1 MSYSNYPSAN
11 PQAEPPKSRDNRMII
26 YGLLTLL
33 LLGSWGYIIWDKTKH
48 NETVAAKDLQIT
60 NLDSAKNSLQTEY
73 NAALTRLDDM
83 TGKNA
88 KLDSLLKRD
97 EAQIAEKNRRIKQL
111 LSKQNATEAELR
123 EARQLIG
130 ELNGRIDGY
139 VVEIEKLKGE
149 NLQLTQDKQTLTAEK
164 EQLTTEKAALTETK
178 TKLEEKVDVASTLNA
193 SNINIVAINEK
204 RRGREKETDVAK
216 RVDKLKVSFDVYNR
230 IAEAGEKDV
239 YVVITDPEGKV
250 ISNESLG
257 SGKFTTREEGEK
269 IYTQKHTVVFAT
281 AQKATV
287 DVSWK
292 PNSNFAKGDYKIE
305 IYNNGFKIGE
315 ARKGLKK
322 GGLFS

>member
-1 MSYSNYPSAN
+1 MAYSNYPSAN
-11 PQAEPPKSRDNRMII
+11 PQAEPPKKRDNRAII

-48 NETVAAKDLQIT
+48 NETVAAKDMQIT
-60 NLDSAKNSLQTEY
+60 NLDSAKNSIQTEY
-73 NAALTRLDDM
+73 NAALTRLDEM

-97 EAQIAEKNRRIKQL
+97 QADISQKNKRIKEL
-111 LSKQNATEAELR
+111 LTKKNATEAELR
-123 EARQLIG
+123 EAKQLIAD
-130 ELNGRIDGY
+130 LNGRIDGY

-149 NLQLTQDKQTLTAEK
+149 NLQLTQDKQQLTTEK
-164 EQLTTEKAALTETK
+164 EQLTTEKLQLTDTK
-178 TKLEEKVDVASTLNA
+178 NKLEEKVDVASTLNA

-204 RRGREKETDVAK
+204 GNGREKETTVAK

-230 IAEAGEKDV
+230 IAEPGEKDV
-239 YVVITDPEGKV
+239 YVIITGPDGKV
-250 ISNESLG
+250 ISNETLG

-269 IYTQKHTVVFAT
+269 IYTQKNTVVFST
-281 AQKATV
+281 AQKVTV

-292 PNSNFAKGDYKIE
+292 PNSKFAQGDYKIE
-305 IYNNGFKIGE
+305 VYNNGFKIGE
-315 ARKGLKK
+315 ATKGLKK

>member
-1 MSYSNYPSAN
+1 MAYSNYPSAN
-11 PQAEPPKSRDNRMII
+11 PQAEPPKQKDNRAII

-33 LLGSWGYIIWDKTKH
+33 LLGSWGYIVWDKTKH
-48 NETVAAKDLQIT
+48 NETVAAKDAQIT

-73 NAALTRLDDM
+73 NSALTRLDDM
-83 TGKNA
+83 SGKNA

-97 EAQIAEKNRRIKQL
+97 QADIQAKNKRIKQL
-111 LSKQNATEAELR
+111 LSKQHATDAELK

-139 VVEIEKLKGE
+139 VAEIEKLKGE
-149 NLQLTQDKQTLTAEK
+149 NLQLTQDKQVLTTEK
-164 EQLTTEKAALTETK
+164 EQLTKDKADLTDTK

-204 RRGREKETDVAK
+204 RNGREKETTVAK
-216 RVDKLKVSFDVYNR
+216 RVDKLKVSFDVFNR
-230 IAEAGEKDV
+230 IADPGEKDV
-239 YVVITDPEGKV
+239 YVVITGPDGKV

-257 SGKFTTREEGEK
+257 SGKFTAREEGEK
-269 IYTQKHTVVFAT
+269 LYTQKNTVVFAT
-281 AQKATV
+281 AQKVTV
-287 DVSWK
+287 DVTWK
-292 PNSNFAKGDYKIE
+292 PNSNFATGDYKIE

-315 ARKGLKK
+315 ATKGLKK

>member
-1 MSYSNYPSAN
+1 MAYSNYPSAN
-11 PQAEPPKSRDNRMII
+11 PQAEPPKKKDNRAII

-48 NETVAAKDLQIT
+48 SETVAAKDMQIS
-60 NLDSAKNSLQTEY
+60 NLDSSKNQLQTEY
-73 NAALTRLDDM
+73 NAALTRLDEM

-97 EAQIAEKNRRIKQL
+97 QAQISEKNRRIKEL
-111 LSKQNATEAELR
+111 LTKKNATEAELR

-139 VVEIEKLKGE
+139 VMEIEKLKGE
-149 NLQLTQDKQTLTAEK
+149 NLQLTQDKQTLTTEK
-164 EQLTTEKAALTETK
+164 EQLTTEKVALTETK
-178 TKLEEKVDVASTLNA
+178 NKLEEKVDVASTLNA

-204 RRGREKETDVAK
+204 RGGREKETDVAK

-230 IAEAGEKDV
+230 IAEPGEKDV
-239 YVVITDPEGKV
+239 YVIITGPDGNV

-269 IYTQKHTVVFAT
+269 VFTQKNTVVFAT
-281 AQKATV
+281 AQKVTV

-292 PNSNFAKGDYKIE
+292 PNSKFTTGNYKIE
-305 IYNNGFKIGE
+305 VYNNGFKIGE
-315 ARKGLKK
+315 TTKSLKK

>member
-11 PQAEPPKSRDNRMII
+11 PQAEPPKQRDNRAII

-33 LLGSWGYIIWDKTKH
+33 LLGSWGYIIWDKTKSK
-48 NETVAAKDLQIT
+48 ETIAAKDLQIT

-73 NAALTRLDDM
+73 NAALTRLDEM

-139 VVEIEKLKGE
+139 LMEIEKLKGE
-149 NLQLTQDKQTLTAEK
+149 NLQLTQDKQLLTAEK

-204 RRGREKETDVAK
+204 RGGREKETDVAK

-230 IAEAGEKDV
+230 IAEPGEKDV
-239 YVVITDPEGKV
+239 YVVITGPDGQV
-250 ISNESLG
+250 ISNEALG
-257 SGKFTTREEGEK
+257 SGKFTTREEGER
-269 IYTQKHTVVFAT
+269 IYTQKNTVVFAT
-281 AQKATV
+281 AQKVTV

-292 PNSNFAKGDYKIE
+292 PNSKFTTGDYKIE
-305 IYNNGFKIGE
+305 VYNNGFKIGE

>member
-1 MSYSNYPSAN
+1 MAYSNNPSAN
-11 PQAEPPKSRDNRMII
+11 PQAEPPKKRDNRAII

-48 NETVAAKDLQIT
+48 NETVAAKDFQIS

-73 NAALTRLDDM
+73 NAALTRLDEM

-97 EAQIAEKNRRIKQL
+97 QAEVANKNRRIKQL
-111 LSKQNATEAELR
+111 LSKQNATEAELK
-123 EARQLIG
+123 EAKQLIA

-149 NLQLTQDKQTLTAEK
+149 NLQLTQDKQQLTAEK
-164 EQLTTEKAALTETK
+164 EQLTTEKVQLTDTK
-178 TKLEEKVDVASTLNA
+178 NKLEEKVDIASTLNA
-193 SNINIVAINEK
+193 SNINIVALNE
-204 RRGREKETDVAK
+204 RRGGREKETTVAK
-216 RVDKLKVSFDVYNR
+216 RADKLKVSFDVYNR
-230 IAEAGEKDV
+230 IAEPGEKDV
-239 YVVITDPEGKV
+239 YVVITGPDGKV
-250 ISNESLG
+250 ISNEALG
-257 SGKFTTREEGEK
+257 SGKFTARDEGEK
-269 IYTQKHTVVFAT
+269 IYTQKNTVVFST

-287 DVSWK
+287 EVAWK
-292 PNSNFAKGDYKIE
+292 PNSNFTTGDYKIE

-315 ARKGLKK
+315 ATKSLKK

>member
-1 MSYSNYPSAN
+1 MAYSNYPSAT
-11 PQAEPPKSRDNRMII
+11 PQAEPPKQRDNRAII

-33 LLGSWGYIIWDKTKH
+33 LLGSWGYIIWDKTKAK
-48 NETVAAKDLQIT
+48 ETIAAKDLQIT
-60 NLDSAKNSLQTEY
+60 NLDSAKNSLQSEY

-111 LSKQNATEAELR
+111 LTKQNATEAELR

-139 VVEIEKLKGE
+139 VMEIEKLKGE
-149 NLQLTQDKQTLTAEK
+149 NLQLTQDKQQLTTEK
-164 EQLTTEKAALTETK
+164 EQLTSEKTALTETK
-178 TKLEEKVDVASTLNA
+178 TKLEEKVDIASTLNA

-204 RRGREKETDVAK
+204 RGGREKQTDVAK
-216 RVDKLKVSFDVYNR
+216 RVDKLKVSFDVFNR
-230 IAEAGEKDV
+230 IAEPGEKDV

-250 ISNESLG
+250 VSNEALG

-269 IYTQKHTVVFAT
+269 LFTQKNTVVFAT
-281 AQKATV
+281 AQKVTV

-292 PNSNFAKGDYKIE
+292 PNSNFARGEYKIE

-315 ARKGLKK
+315 AKKGLKK